1 MIVTDTTLSLP
12 EADYKAPFLSVDE
25 AVPYPRS
32 YYGFIT
38 GSFVRQVPKL
48 MKSNFLQI
56 KNREVIRHHCC

>member
-1 MIVTDTTLSLP
+1 MVIVTDTFPHLT
-12 EADYKAPFLSVDE
+12 EAKYKIPFLTVDE
-25 AVPYPRS
+25 SVPYPRG

-56 KNREVIRHHCC
+56 KKKEK